1 MKTMPLEEFGAYV
14 QQVIERRDLSR
25 GESYRLFRELLL
37 NSQPDLQQGAF
48 LAALKA
54 KGETVDEIV
63 GAWQAIDEL
72 DTVHVDGLP
81 ETVLDNSGT
90 GMDSF
95 KTFNVSSAAAL
106 VAAAHGL
113 PMARHG
119 SRAITSRCGAVDIM
133 EAMGINVECPPA
145 VVARSIRT
153 AGIGLFNGMSSHV
166 HPGGLGRILSQIR
179 FGTIFN
185 IAASLANPARPRRAM
200 RGIYSRALLEPVSR
214 VMQEIGLHRAL
225 VVHGSVDDHGTGIDE
240 LSVCGASSI
249 RYMDG
254 DSRQCFDIVP
264 EDVDIPRRPAAEI
277 AASPYLEQEALRFL
291 SVVSGAGT
299 FRGCEDFV
307 ALNAGAILWM
317 EGVSPSLSAGVSD
330 ARHALATG
338 AAMDTLRSWCRSQ
351 CHDDGSGP
359 KRLSLLEEKV
369 TGHAWKRKG
378 GI

>member
-1 MKTMPLEEFGAYV
+1 MMETMTMEEFGAYV
-14 QQVIERRDLSR
+14 QKVIERKDLSR
-25 GESYRLFRELLL
+25 TESYRLFRELLI

-81 ETVLDNSGT
+81 ETVVENSGT

-106 VAAAHGL
+106 VAAAHGI
-113 PMARHG
+113 PVARHG
-119 SRAITSRCGAVDIM
+119 ARAITSRCGTVDIM
-133 EAMGINVECPPA
+133 EAMGINVECPA
-145 VVARSIRT
+145 EVVAHSIKT
-153 AGIGLFNGMSSHV
+153 TGIGLFNGMSPQV

-200 RGIYSRALLEPVSR
+200 RGVYSRTMSDPVSR
-214 VMQEIGLHRAL
+214 IMKEIGFQRAL
-225 VVHGSVDDHGTGIDE
+225 VVHGCVDALGTGIDE
-240 LSVCGASSI
+240 LSVCGSSSI
-249 RYMDG
+249 CQIDAERAH
-254 DSRQCFDIVP
+254 CFDILP
-264 EDVDIPRRPAAEI
+264 EDVGVPTYPAGEI
-277 AASPYLEQEALRFL
+277 AATESLEQEAMRFL
-291 SVVSGAGT
+291 SVVSGSGR

-317 EGVSPSLSAGVSD
+317 ERVSPSLSTGVSD
-330 ARHALATG
+330 ARHALVTG
-338 AAMDTLRSWCRSQ
+338 AALDILRSWCVSQ
-351 CHDDGSGP
+351 CHEDGSGL
-359 KRLSLLEEKV
+359 KRLSLLEKKV
-369 TGHAWKRKG
+369 LGFCSSLP
-378 GI
+378 

>member
-1 MKTMPLEEFGAYV
+1 MEAMTIEEFGAYV
-14 QQVIERRDLSR
+14 QLVIERKDLSR
-25 GESYRLFRELLL
+25 TESYRLFRELLI

-81 ETVLDNSGT
+81 ETILDNSGT

-106 VAAAHGL
+106 VAAAHGI
-113 PMARHG
+113 PVARHG
-119 SRAITSRCGAVDIM
+119 SRAITSRCGTVDIM

-145 VVARSIRT
+145 VVANSINT
-153 AGIGLFNGMSSHV
+153 AGIGLFNGMSSQV
-166 HPGGLGRILSQIR
+166 HPGGLGRILPQIR
-179 FGTIFN
+179 FGTTFN

-200 RGIYSRALLEPVSR
+200 RGIYSRMLLEPVSK
-214 VMQEIGLHRAL
+214 VMKEMGFRRAL
-225 VVHGSVDDHGTGIDE
+225 VVHGCVDAHGTGIDE
-240 LSVCGASSI
+240 LSVCGSSSI
-249 RYMDG
+249 CHMDG
-254 DSRQCFDIVP
+254 EMKHCFEIVP
-264 EDVDIPRRPAAEI
+264 EDVGIPKYSADEI
-277 AASPYLEQEALRFL
+277 AASESLEQETLRFL
-291 SVVSGAGT
+291 SVVSGSGK

-330 ARHALATG
+330 ARHTLATG
-338 AAMDTLRSWCRSQ
+338 ASLDKLRSWCSSQ
-351 CHDDGSGP
+351 GHNDGSGL
-359 KRLSLLEEKV
+359 KRLSLLEKKV
-369 TGHAWKRKG
+369 LGHERKS
-378 GI
+378 

>member
-1 MKTMPLEEFGAYV
+1 METMTIEEFGAYV
-14 QQVIERRDLSR
+14 QQLIERKDLSR
-25 GESYRLFRELLL
+25 TESYRLFRELLT

-81 ETVLDNSGT
+81 ETILDNSGT

-106 VAAAHGL
+106 VVAAHGI
-113 PMARHG
+113 PVARHG
-119 SRAITSRCGAVDIM
+119 ARAITSRCGTVDIM

-145 VVARSIRT
+145 VVAHSINT
-153 AGIGLFNGMSSHV
+153 AGIGLFNGMSSQV

-179 FGTIFN
+179 FGTTFN

-200 RGIYSRALLEPVSR
+200 RGIYSRMLLEPVSQI
-214 VMQEIGLHRAL
+214 MKQIGFQRAL
-225 VVHGSVDDHGTGIDE
+225 VVHGCVDAHGTGIDE
-240 LSVCGASSI
+240 LSVCGTSSI
-249 RYMDG
+249 CHIDAEMKH
-254 DSRQCFDIVP
+254 CFEIVP
-264 EDVDIPRRPAAEI
+264 EDVGIAKYSASEI
-277 AASPYLEQEALRFL
+277 AATASLEQEALRFL
-291 SVVSGAGT
+291 SVVSGSGK

-317 EGVSPSLSAGVSD
+317 EGVSPSLSAGVFD
-330 ARHALATG
+330 ARHTLATG
-338 AAMDTLRSWCRSQ
+338 AALDKLRSWCSSQ
-351 CHDDGSGP
+351 GHNDGSGL
-359 KRLSLLEEKV
+359 KRLSLLEKKV
-369 TGHAWKRKG
+369 LGHKRKSEG
-378 GI
+378 CC